1 MLYLPLIILFF
12 LYQKK
17 NQFGNTEEIII
28 TLKVIFMQWI
38 GSFGL

>member
-12 LYQKK
+12 LYQK
-17 NQFGNTEEIII
+17 NQFGNTEEII

-38 GSFGL
+38 GSFGV